1 MTHSYPDFARVAA
14 IDQNEGKRYSLEIAL
29 EGPGGDPLL
38 VIQKNP
44 SRADAKV
51 SDHTINR
58 VLRYLHHHRRQI
70 PWLRN
75 TGRVV
80 FLNLIPWHETYSE
93 NLARIPQGLSD
104 PGNLRAIARF
114 ASTGGPCI
122 IGWGNPPK
130 GLKAPYAGLSEQVL
144 GVLREAGNPLFHVGT
159 LTRLGYPRH
168 GQFWGYR
175 DPLQPL

>member
-1 MTHSYPDFARVAA
+1 MPHRYPDFARVIS
-14 IDQNEGKRYSLEIAL
+14 IDQTEGKRYSLEIAL
-29 EGPGGDPLL
+29 DGQADDPLL

-44 SRADAKV
+44 SRADAQV
-51 SDHTINR
+51 SDHTVNR
-58 VLRYLHHHRRQI
+58 VLRYLHYHRGQI

-75 TGRVV
+75 IGRVV
-80 FLNLIPWHETYSE
+80 FLNLIPWYETYSE
-93 NLARIPQGLSD
+93 NLTRIGQELAD
-104 PGNLRAIARF
+104 PGNLTAIAGF

-130 GLKAPYAGLSEQVL
+130 GLKAPYAELSEQVL
-144 GVLREAGNPLFHVGT
+144 GLLRMAGNPVFHVGT

-175 DPLQPL
+175 DPMQPL